1 MAALGSFQPHL
12 RLDHTGQ
19 GVIWRGHVQ
28 LQYRAARTRASVGTQ
43 HGDVEC
49 VSGTGSYSTRSAGGP
64 SCPTRPSPRAMRR
77 TRIIRMIVGLMGS
90 AALISI
96 SSSVMP
102 MTDSSTMARSS
113 WFHLCSRAEEGGSE
127 MQGEKHL
134 SLDTLQLGGVS
145 QPSTLLPWPLGIPN
159 SPSRSQWFQLPC
171 CPPTPTPPQP
181 LSLKQEADQAKGTSE
196 EEWVLTPRSES

>member
-1 MAALGSFQPHL
+1 M
-12 RLDHTGQ
+12 
-19 GVIWRGHVQ
+19 
-28 LQYRAARTRASVGTQ
+28 
-43 HGDVEC
+43 
-49 VSGTGSYSTRSAGGP
+49 
-64 SCPTRPSPRAMRR
+64 
-77 TRIIRMIVGLMGS
+77 IRMMVGLMGS

-96 SSSVMP
+96 SSRVMP

-113 WFHLCSRAEEGGSE
+113 WFHLCGRAEEGGSE
-127 MQGEKHL
+127 MQGEKRL

-145 QPSTLLPWPLGIPN
+145 QPSTLLPRPSGIPN

-196 EEWVLTPRSES
+196 EEWVLTPRSESRASCSLCVAWG